1 MKKLKINE
9 GFLKAFTIIL
19 LLVIATLGITLYKKQ
34 EEITRTSEN
43 SFNMAFYELV
53 DYVQNVE
60 AYLAKSLVSTTSER
74 GAETLTHL
82 WREANLA
89 QSCLSKLP
97 VESQELENTE
107 KFLNQVSEYSYTMAN
122 KCIDGQDLSDEDMD
136 KIQELYNYANDLSN
150 TFCLLYTSPSPRD

>member
-19 LLVIATLGITLYKKQ
+19 LLVIATLGISLYKKQ

-60 AYLAKSLVSTTSER
+60 AYLQNHWFQL
-74 GAETLTHL
+74 HL
-82 WREANLA
+82 KE
-89 QSCLSKLP
+89 
-97 VESQELENTE
+97 EL
-107 KFLNQVSEYSYTMAN
+107 KH
-122 KCIDGQDLSDEDMD
+122 
-136 KIQELYNYANDLSN
+136 
-150 TFCLLYTSPSPRD
+150 

>member
-53 DYVQNVE
+53 DYVENVE
-60 AYLAKSLVSTTSER
+60 TYLAKSLISTTPQH
-74 GAETLTHL
+74 GAETLTSL
-82 WREANLA
+82 WREANMA
-89 QSCLSKLP
+89 QSYLARLP
-97 VESQELENTE
+97 IESQELEKTQ
-107 KFLNQVSEYSYTMAN
+107 KFLNQVSDYSYSLSRKN
-122 KCIDGQDLSDEDMD
+122 IYNESLGEKDL
-136 KIQELYNYANDLSN
+136 KNLKKFL
-150 TFCLLYTSPSPRD
+150 TST

>member
-53 DYVQNVE
+53 DYGEKQILHKVV
-60 AYLAKSLVSTTSER
+60 
-74 GAETLTHL
+74 
-82 WREANLA
+82 
-89 QSCLSKLP
+89 CLS
-97 VESQELENTE
+97 
-107 KFLNQVSEYSYTMAN
+107 FLLKVKN
-122 KCIDGQDLSDEDMD
+122 
-136 KIQELYNYANDLSN
+136 
-150 TFCLLYTSPSPRD
+150 